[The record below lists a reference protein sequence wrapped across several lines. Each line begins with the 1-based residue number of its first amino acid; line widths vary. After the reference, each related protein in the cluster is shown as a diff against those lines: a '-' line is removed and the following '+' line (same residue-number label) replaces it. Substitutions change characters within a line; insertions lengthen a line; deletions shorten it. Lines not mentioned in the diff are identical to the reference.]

1 VTHVAEAI
9 DPGRFRHALGQF
21 CTGVTVVTAIAP
33 DGEPVGF
40 ACQSFAALSL
50 DPPLVLFCP
59 GKASRTWPLIEA
71 AGSFC
76 VNVLAHE
83 QRDVSMVFG
92 KAGEDKFAAV
102 DWTPAP
108 SGAPALHGVLG
119 WVDCTVESVVDG
131 GDHHIVVGRVTMLSE
146 PASGRPL
153 LFYRGGYAVTE
164 QAEPTPGVLD
174 NLITWSADWS
184 RTDTWF

>member
-1 VTHVAEAI
+1 MPVAEAI
-9 DPGRFRHALGQF
+9 DPGAFRHALGQF
-21 CTGVTVVTAIAP
+21 CTGVTVVAAISA
-33 DGEPVGF
+33 DGDPVGF

-59 GKASRTWPLIEA
+59 GKGSRTWPLIEA

-102 DWTPAP
+102 DW
-108 SGAPALHGVLG
+108 
-119 WVDCTVESVVDG
+119 
-131 GDHHIVVGRVTMLSE
+131 
-146 PASGRPL
+146 
-153 LFYRGGYAVTE
+153 
-164 QAEPTPGVLD
+164 
-174 NLITWSADWS
+174 
-184 RTDTWF
+184 